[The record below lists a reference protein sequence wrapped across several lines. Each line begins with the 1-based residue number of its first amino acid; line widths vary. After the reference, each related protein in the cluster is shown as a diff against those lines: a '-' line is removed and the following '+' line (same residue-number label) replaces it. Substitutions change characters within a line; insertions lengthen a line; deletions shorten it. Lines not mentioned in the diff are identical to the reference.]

1 MLARGAGN
9 LLSGKRSEFSGREI
23 GNRRDLSV

>member
-1 MLARGAGN
+1 MPARGAGN
-9 LLSGKRSEFSGREI
+9 LLIGNRREISGREI

>member
-1 MLARGAGN
+1 MPARGAGN
-9 LLSGKRSEFSGREI
+9 LLIGKRREISEREI